1 MAALARNILKL
12 TVIPNLR
19 RLQVRGYAEPATGGM
34 PLTFGSPG
42 QAFYNQVNVKQVD
55 VPSFSGNFGILPN
68 HVPVLAVF
76 QPGVVTVFEI
86 DGTTKKYF
94 VSSGSITVNGDSSVV
109 LNAEEACET
118 KDLDPQACR
127 EGLTNAQRSV
137 GAAKD
142 EKEKAEAQ
150 IRVEV
155 FEALV
160 KAAE

>member
-1 MAALARNILKL
+1 MAALARNVLKFA
-12 TVIPNLR
+12 ISPSLR
-19 RLQVRGYAEPATGGM
+19 RLQFRSYADVATGM

-42 QAFYNQVNVKQVD
+42 QAYYNQVNVKQVD

-76 QPGVVTVFEI
+76 QPGIVVVYEL

-94 VSSGSITVNGDSSVV
+94 VSSGSITVNADSSVI

-118 KDLDPQACR
+118 KDIDVQASR
-127 EGLTNAQRSV
+127 EGLANAQRSL
-137 GAAKD
+137 GSAKD
-142 EKEKAEAQ
+142 DKEKAEAQ

-155 FEALV
+155 FDALV